1 MSEFAKRLVTERE
14 RLGLTPTASGSQA
27 GVGVRMQAQFEGA
40 RQPPLSYM
48 LRLSEMGVD
57 VLYLLTGRRCNSLPE
72 LSEREQFLLENY
84 RACDDRAKQ
93 HVLDTV
99 TLLSR

>member
-1 MSEFAKRLVTERE
+1 MSEFAKRLVIERE
-14 RLGLTPTASGSQA
+14 RLGLTPTAFGSQA

-40 RQPPLSYM
+40 RQPPLTYM

-57 VLYLLTGRRCNSLPE
+57 VLYLLPGRRCKSLPD
-72 LSEREQFLLENY
+72 LSERERFVLENY

>member
-14 RLGLTPTASGSQA
+14 RLGLTPTAFGSKA
-27 GVGVRMQAQFEGA
+27 GVGVRLQAQFEGT
-40 RQPPLSYM
+40 RHPPLPYL
-48 LRLSEMGVD
+48 LRLDEMGVD

-72 LSEREQFLLENY
+72 LSESEQFLLENY